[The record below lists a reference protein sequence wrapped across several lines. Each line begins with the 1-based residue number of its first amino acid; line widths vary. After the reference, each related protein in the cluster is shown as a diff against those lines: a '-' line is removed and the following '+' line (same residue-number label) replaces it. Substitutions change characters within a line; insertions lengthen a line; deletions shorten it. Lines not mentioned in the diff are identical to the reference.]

1 MKQNPR
7 PFFTEP
13 TRASYRAR
21 IRNAIF
27 CILLGLVVDAMYLIA
42 RFPFDIELDVLV
54 YIGAAFKFIG
64 FYIFLRLLMV
74 KWYFSAVIHILP
86 DEKRRNLERRC
97 GWYISGKEWWIL

>member
-13 TRASYRAR
+13 SRASYLAR
-21 IRNAIF
+21 IRNAIL

-42 RFPFDIELDVLV
+42 RFSFDIELDILV
-54 YIGAAFKFIG
+54 YIGHVFILIG
-64 FYIFLRLLMV
+64 LFIFLRLLSV
-74 KWYFSAVIHILP
+74 KWHFAIAVHILP
-86 DEKRRNLERRC
+86 DEKRRDLERRC